1 MADAH
6 PPPPAVRSD
15 FPSEAAQPA
24 TGGAAYGLVRSLRLR
39 NMNQPGVLGEVAS
52 AIGRVGGNIG
62 EIHSVQR
69 GQHHVVR
76 DVDVSFADLAMLEA
90 ALAAIRQL
98 AHTTL
103 LDVRDEVLRVH
114 VGGKIQVV
122 PRYPVG
128 SVADLRRVY
137 TPGVAEVCRLI
148 ARDPT
153 AADRY
158 TMIGNTVAVVTT
170 GTAVLGL
177 GNIGP
182 VAGMPVMEGKFALM
196 AQLVG
201 ISAVPILVEPGSD
214 DQVVDAVARVSQ
226 GFGAIQLEDIAAPEC
241 FAIAPALQA
250 RLDIPVLHDDQHG
263 TATVVLA
270 AVLRAA
276 TLVGRAPAELCAGV
290 VGLGAAGS
298 AIAGL
303 LMHALGRPV
312 LGVGG
317 TPDSVDRLVAAGGTP
332 ATLAELMATAD
343 LVIATTGQAGL
354 IAPQL
359 VRPGQVIFALSNPV
373 PEIDPDV
380 ARGAGAAMAVDGA
393 VVNNLLGFPGLFR
406 GALDTRATRFTTGM
420 LVAAAH
426 AIAAH
431 AREDDLV
438 PDALDP
444 GVHGRVAQAVAAAA
458 VADGVARTVPSA
470 DYFDDRP

>member
-1 MADAH
+1 MADPA
-6 PPPPAVRSD
+6 PPPAPTD

-62 EIHSVQR
+62 EIRSVQR

-76 DVDVSFADLAMLEA
+76 DVDVSCADLPMLEA
-90 ALAAIRQL
+90 VLQAVRAL

-103 LDVRDEVLRVH
+103 IDVRDEVLEMH
-114 VGGKIQVV
+114 LGGKIQVV

-148 ARDPT
+148 TRDRT
-153 AADRY
+153 AAERY
-158 TMIGNTVAVVTT
+158 TMVGNTVAVVTT

-182 VAGMPVMEGKFALM
+182 LAGMPVMEGKCALM

-201 ISAVPILVEPGSD
+201 ISAVPLLVGPGTPAE
-214 DQVVDAVARVSQ
+214 VVDTVARVSP

-241 FAIAPALQA
+241 FIIAPALQA
-250 RLDIPVLHDDQHG
+250 RLEIPVMHDDQHG
-263 TATVVLA
+263 TATVVLG

-276 TLVGRAPAELCAGV
+276 AVMGREPRALRAGV

-298 AIAGL
+298 AIAEL

-332 ATLAELMATAD
+332 ATLPELMAKAD
-343 LVIATTGQAGL
+343 VVIATTGQAGL
-354 IAPQL
+354 IGAEM
-359 VRPGQVIFALSNPV
+359 VRAGQAIFALSNPL

-380 ARGAGAAMAVDGA
+380 ARAAGAAVAVDGA

-406 GALDTRATRFTTGM
+406 GALDTRATGFTTGM
-420 LVAAAH
+420 LVAAAE
-426 AIAAH
+426 AIAAL
-431 AREDDLV
+431 ARGDDLV
-438 PDALDP
+438 PDALDL
-444 GVHGRVAQAVAAAA
+444 GVHVRVARAVAAAA
-458 VADGVARTVPSA
+458 VRDQVARTVPPA
-470 DYFDDRP
+470 DYFDERG